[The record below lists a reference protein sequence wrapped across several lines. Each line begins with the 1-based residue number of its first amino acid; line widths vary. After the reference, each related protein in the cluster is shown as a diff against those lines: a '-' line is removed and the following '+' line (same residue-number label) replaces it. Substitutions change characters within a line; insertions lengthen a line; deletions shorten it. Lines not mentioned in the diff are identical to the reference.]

1 MCKKSFKSEEIDER
15 KYNFIISNLILSQED
30 SFTYDD
36 IIEKLEN
43 MFDEITTKI
52 ESVLERCLIRLRE
65 DGFLNILGSS
75 YCVVDAKI

>member
-1 MCKKSFKSEEIDER
+1 
-15 KYNFIISNLILSQED
+15 
-30 SFTYDD
+30 
-36 IIEKLEN
+36 